1 MPILAYQVYKF
12 YIIPNVTASGLS
24 AFVGLRTKF
33 LSEQNSKEQNTTTYV
48 HFWTLTDRRNL
59 FRYAGRP
66 CCWKITLITKN
77 TSIRFVNVV
86 RLFMELHTSNPDLK
100 LCNLYIMF
108 VLIMFLIKD
117 VETGMHLPVK
127 FFTVNFLTIQ
137 PSNQ

>member
-1 MPILAYQVYKF
+1 
-12 YIIPNVTASGLS
+12 
-24 AFVGLRTKF
+24 
-33 LSEQNSKEQNTTTYV
+33 
-48 HFWTLTDRRNL
+48 
-59 FRYAGRP
+59 
-66 CCWKITLITKN
+66 
-77 TSIRFVNVV
+77 
-86 RLFMELHTSNPDLK
+86 MELHTSNPDLK